1 MNSQS
6 QKFEHIDPETL
17 KEMQKLVLA
26 RLRASSDELTV
37 SIGNTEYTKKEMLE
51 SVEEI
56 NDIGKEIIEIQMEYL
71 RDMAQGAIYLH
82 G

>member
-6 QKFEHIDPETL
+6 QNFEHIDPETL